1 MNIKFSFVCII
12 GLSIALI
19 GCDGGP
25 PEANAVNCSGK
36 GMEKALT
43 AFRNNETERQ
53 AFIDKC
59 NALNKEN

>member
-1 MNIKFSFVCII
+1 MNFKYSVICII

-19 GCDGGP
+19 GCDEVP
-25 PEANAVNCSGK
+25 KADAVNCSGR

-43 AFRNNETERQ
+43 AFKNNEAERQ

>member
-1 MNIKFSFVCII
+1 MI

-25 PEANAVNCSGK
+25 PQADSVNCSGR

-43 AFRNNETERQ
+43 EFKGNEAARQ

-59 NALNKEN
+59 DELKKGN